1 MNEHDMKIGQI
12 NAVIYA
18 SEEVISQTAF
28 TDQATVLMAKEVA
41 YDQIKK
47 ILKERKGGKQE

>member
-12 NAVIYA
+12 NAIMFA
-18 SEEVISQTAF
+18 AEDVISETSF
-28 TDQATVLMAKEVA
+28 YDRATELMAKEVA

-47 ILKERKGGKQE
+47 ILKEKKGGKQE